1 MKYALKF
8 TIPMNALTSVV
19 VVGLVAL
26 SKVFSLSW
34 VDVTPPTE
42 KITPNNSICGTP
54 KMHF

>member
-8 TIPMNALTSVV
+8 TIPKNDLTSVV

-34 VDVTPPTE
+34 VGVTPPTE